1 MKTPIPRLISNF
13 FARRKRTLDKKVSF
27 ESVQYDLTR
36 VDYRKNKIS
45 LKEDNCDHA
54 DCIPWFISKF
64 LITNFGNLPKDLY
77 VNARHQVY
85 SGKKKNKHYFD
96 LEKGRIEQVSDVK
109 FIQGAPFREATFSYL
124 ICKHPK
130 S

>member
-27 ESVQYDLTR
+27 ESVQYALIR

-64 LITNFGNLPKDLY
+64 LRTNFNNLPKDLY

-85 SGKKKNKHYFD
+85 SRRKKNKHYFD
-96 LEKGRIEQVSDVK
+96 LEKGRIEKVSDVR
-109 FIQGAPFREATFSYL
+109 FIHGAPFKRATFSYL
-124 ICKHPK
+124 T
-130 S
+130 SSNN

>member
-1 MKTPIPRLISNF
+1 MKAPISRSISNF
-13 FARRKRTLDKKVSF
+13 FARRKKTLDKKVSF

-36 VDYRKNKIS
+36 VDYRKNKIN

-54 DCIPWFISKF
+54 DCIPWFTSKF
-64 LITNFGNLPKDLY
+64 LRVNFGNLPEDLY

-96 LEKGRIEQVSDVK
+96 LEKGRIEQVSNVR
-109 FIQGAPFREATFSYL
+109 FIHGAPFKRATFSYL
-124 ICKHPK
+124 T
-130 S
+130 SSDN